1 MVHPSAENKQIYKY
15 AQNTKHPCFV
25 SREVIMAKKEKDPAN
40 RRDPMAVRTA
50 AQGPPELQRSF
61 RADLL

>member
-1 MVHPSAENKQIYKY
+1 
-15 AQNTKHPCFV
+15 
-25 SREVIMAKKEKDPAN
+25 MAKKEKDPAN